1 MGKDMTN
8 LGSCTATNADESSFT
23 GMWQA
28 VVTSILG
35 RRKAIH
41 HVNENCLVTWKGGR
55 LLCLIWKE
63 VTCSEEKEPETL
75 KCPGMWV
82 PRFDGRT

>member
-1 MGKDMTN
+1 M
-8 LGSCTATNADESSFT
+8 NADESSFT

-35 RRKAIH
+35 RWKAVH

-55 LLCLIWKE
+55 LLCHIWKE
-63 VTCSEEKEPETL
+63 VMCSEEKEPETL
-75 KCPGMWV
+75 KCPGIGWTLTMKIILV
-82 PRFDGRT
+82 FFFFTFSSQ